1 MEAQQSLTLPSM
13 QSEELPGSP
22 HGHAVCSK
30 LDNTPGVNSRVGTL
44 IMTNPLYEPGC
55 SCVRDFLYTAEVSS
69 LVLFRQVQ
77 MSVNCKYIFI
87 YTHIYIY
94 IYCNC
99 VYISSNEHGW
109 DGNGLDWRGESH
121 PKARQYSWTRAIS
134 VTLNS
139 SRFVNMNWSSFYPER
154 REPGTINSKC

>member
-1 MEAQQSLTLPSM
+1 MKRALCSARRNMEAQQSLTLPSM

-69 LVLFRQVQ
+69 LMLFRQVQ

-87 YTHIYIY
+87 YTHIHIYIY
-94 IYCNC
+94 IAIVCIYLVMSMGEMAMVWTEGGKVTRKHDSTVELVLFLSPWRVQIC
-99 VYISSNEHGW
+99 EHE
-109 DGNGLDWRGESH
+109 L
-121 PKARQYSWTRAIS
+121 I
-134 VTLNS
+134 
-139 SRFVNMNWSSFYPER
+139 FVLS
-154 REPGTINSKC
+154 